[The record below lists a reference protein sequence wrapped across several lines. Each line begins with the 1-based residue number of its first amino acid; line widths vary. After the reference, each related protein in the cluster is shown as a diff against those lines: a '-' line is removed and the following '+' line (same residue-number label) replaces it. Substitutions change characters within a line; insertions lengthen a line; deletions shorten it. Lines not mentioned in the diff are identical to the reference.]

1 MKLVKITGNATDGWS
16 REPAPSIINTNGQ
29 PNYSPTV
36 AQLNA
41 LGYYDE
47 PSNQPEPIDGKVAAL
62 TGYEVVENQW
72 RAVYRYD
79 DAPPPPPKVW
89 RRIIIWRNLTALN
102 AWSNFHKLLADQNL
116 LDAWYS
122 TNDLAEDFVLGGNV
136 TVASLFADVRKALP
150 ITDEQWNH
158 TLAEAEVRQ

>member
-1 MKLVKITGNATDGWS
+1 MSLVKITGNQTDGFR
-16 REPAPSIINTNGQ
+16 REPAPSIINTDGQ

-47 PSNQPEPIDGKVAAL
+47 PSNQPEPIDGKVAVL

-89 RRIIIWRNLTALN
+89 RQIVIWRGLAMLNLWDAF
-102 AWSNFHKLLADQNL
+102 WQLLESRG
-116 LDAWYS
+116 LDGGWIS
-122 TNDLAEDFVLGGNV
+122 TNDLAEDFDLGGGV
-136 TVASLFADVRKALP
+136 TVSSLFAVVRQALP
-150 ITDEQWNH
+150 ITDEQWASI
-158 TLAEAEVRQ
+158 LAEAEVR

>member
-1 MKLVKITGNATDGWS
+1 MSLVRITGNATDGW
-16 REPAPSIINTNGQ
+16 RHEPAPSIINTDGQ

-41 LGYYDE
+41 LGYYGE
-47 PSNQPEPIDGKVAAL
+47 PSNRPEPIDGKVAVL
-62 TGYEVVENQW
+62 TGYEVAENQW

-102 AWSNFHKLLADQNL
+102 AWSNFHKILSDRNL
-116 LDAWYS
+116 LDGWYS
-122 TNDLAEDFVLGGNV
+122 TNDMAEDFDLGGGV
-136 TVASLFADVRKALP
+136 TVSSLLSIVRQALP
-150 ITDEQWNH
+150 ITDEQWDQ
-158 TLAEAEVRQ
+158 TLKEAEVRQ